1 MKTAYLF
8 ITAVNIAL
16 LGSSAFS
23 AWVVA
28 FSAYQK
34 QYRWFAVGFATFG
47 VTFLAMAL
55 RRITALNLL
64 ISRTHPLSTAEQFD
78 QVGLPLAIS
87 IGIFSGV
94 VCLGRAYVGI
104 AGERN
109 ENMRVIGVLLF
120 GMIVVA
126 LLTILGSFYFLLA
139 LAST

>member
-8 ITAVNIAL
+8 ITAINIAL

-23 AWVVA
+23 AWAVA
-28 FSAYQK
+28 WSAYQK

-47 VTFLAMAL
+47 LTFLVMAL

-64 ISRTHPLSTAEQFD
+64 ITRINPLSTAEQFD
-78 QVGLPLAIS
+78 QVGLPLIVS
-87 IGIFSGV
+87 VGIFSGV

-109 ENMRVIGVLLF
+109 ENMQVISVLLF
-120 GMIVVA
+120 GMIAVA
-126 LLTILGSFYFLLA
+126 LLTILSSFYFLLA
-139 LAST
+139 LSNA